1 MPSLVFARRRRPAAG
16 TMESVSL
23 LALLVALLGVV
34 SAVEVDVEAFGCT
47 ANGRTCTRAFNAAVT
62 NVSAAGGGVVH
73 VGRLHPGAYTVAGVE
88 MKSHVTLVVHAGATI
103 NASRVLA
110 DWGPRRMVLP
120 DCATGATG
128 EPPELEHGVLGGLFY
143 ASLAHNFTIRGCG
156 AHCSAAVNGAAGAWN
171 DYGVSTLG
179 DRAEAST
186 VTRAPAPP
194 NPLGLIRSN
203 MFVFSQ
209 CTDVVV
215 EDLQIQDSSGA

>member
-128 EPPELEHGVLGGLFY
+128 EPPELEHGVLGGLFHK
-143 ASLAHNFTIRGCG
+143 ARTGEGTLVDACLLRSGIFSMAAQVAMGGRVVQTSLRTFH
-156 AHCSAAVNGAAGAWN
+156 S
-171 DYGVSTLG
+171 
-179 DRAEAST
+179 
-186 VTRAPAPP
+186 
-194 NPLGLIRSN
+194 
-203 MFVFSQ
+203 
-209 CTDVVV
+209 
-215 EDLQIQDSSGA
+215 

>member
-1 MPSLVFARRRRPAAG
+1 
-16 TMESVSL
+16 MESVSL
-23 LALLVALLGVV
+23 LALLLALLGVA

-171 DYGVSTLG
+171 DYGVALFHAG
-179 DRAEAST
+179 AKQEALAALDRALRRGHPGGDGQCRDRGTASSRSL
-186 VTRAPAPP
+186 TRR
-194 NPLGLIRSN
+194 LGA
-203 MFVFSQ
+203 
-209 CTDVVV
+209 
-215 EDLQIQDSSGA
+215 GA